1 MSNSTVPP
9 KSEGRIGNDWYA
21 THVAVRLQDFFFE
34 TAPWQKRLWE
44 AGTLSTLKELLDAS
58 YWHSRNVLS
67 QGAVSWLSKEL
78 ERLVGL
84 DRGMGGRETK
94 RKFATELATSVPYDS
109 RHWRALEQ
117 LTIQAE
123 RHYLDRW
130 RQAVDSAKPPG
141 AERAARAIASL
152 LLDTGYSMPFLHAW
166 VGRHI
171 KANGSLQD
179 LIIDAEHLRCRKNQ
193 TFGVVIPFSAM
204 PQVKVARAHESWL
217 EPTEVRDWLGDSD
230 PTVRAGV
237 RYMGGFRYEITAMD
251 PYGAVRIAAA
261 IVDRLIARASYAPGY
276 ASMAPSGIVWI
287 RNSEKKTLQRY
298 SLEKAH
304 RGTYVRS
311 LVAERKVH
319 AVGVDSTS
327 LDDALELAASLNNSS
342 SAGPAIASGWSA
354 LEALLFSPGD
364 PKDAKDGR
372 GTVVAQRAAM
382 LAACSW
388 PRAELTSLAH
398 THNKLPAS
406 PSVAGHF
413 ALALTPA
420 HTLAKPATGSEELKK
435 RIASATTNKARCD
448 LVLAHFQEG
457 QMLHLAG
464 ASDAAA
470 QERVLALVQNSA
482 ATLKDV
488 RVQIEHA
495 FRRMYRNRNMV
506 VHGGAASAATLEVAL
521 RTSAPLVGAVLD
533 RLAHAQLVEGIEPLK
548 LAARADLSLNSMNL
562 PEAPA
567 LSDLLE

>member
-9 KSEGRIGNDWYA
+9 KSEGNIGNDWYA
-21 THVAVRLQDFFFE
+21 THIAVRLQDFFFE
-34 TAPWQKRLWE
+34 SAPWQKRLWE

-58 YWHSRNVLS
+58 YWQSRNVLS
-67 QGAVSWLSKEL
+67 QGAVSWLSREL
-78 ERLVGL
+78 ERLVGQ
-84 DRGMGGRETK
+84 DRGMGGREAK
-94 RKFATELATSVPYDS
+94 KKFTAELATNVPYDS
-109 RHWRALEQ
+109 RHWRTLEQ
-117 LTIQAE
+117 LTIQTE
-123 RHYLDRW
+123 RHYLDLW
-130 RQAVDSAKPPG
+130 RQAVDSENPPG
-141 AERAARAIASL
+141 AERTARAIASL
-152 LLDTGYSMPFLHAW
+152 LLDNGFSMPFLHAW

-171 KANGSLQD
+171 RGSSSLRE
-179 LIIDAEHLRCRKNQ
+179 LFIDAERLRCQKCHA
-193 TFGVVIPFSAM
+193 FEVVIPFSAM
-204 PQVKVARAHESWL
+204 PKVTVARAHTSWL
-217 EPTEVRDWLGDSD
+217 DAKEIRAWLGDSD
-230 PTVRAGV
+230 PVVRSGV
-237 RYMGGFRYEITAMD
+237 RYMGGFRYAITAMD
-251 PYGAVRIAAA
+251 PYAAVRIAAA

-276 ASMAPSGIVWI
+276 ATMAPSGIVWI
-287 RNSEKKTLQRY
+287 QSSEKKAAQRY

-311 LVAERKVH
+311 LVAESKVH
-319 AVGVDSTS
+319 DVGVDSTP

-364 PKDAKDGR
+364 PQDAKDGR
-372 GTVVAQRAAM
+372 GSVVAERAAT

-398 THNKLPAS
+398 AHNNLPGS
-406 PSVAGHF
+406 PGVAGHF
-413 ALALTPA
+413 ALALTPTQ
-420 HTLAKPATGSEELKK
+420 TLAQPVTANDELKK
-435 RIASATTNKARCD
+435 HIDSALTNKARCD
-448 LVLAHFQEG
+448 LVLAHFDEG
-457 QMLHLAG
+457 QMLHLAE

-470 QERVLALVQNSA
+470 QERVLALVQNSTD
-482 ATLKDV
+482 TLKDV
-488 RVQIEHA
+488 RIQIEHA

-562 PEAPA
+562 PEASA